1 MLPFFRKIRWRLA
14 QDNQFLKYSRYA
26 IGEIVL
32 VVIGILIALQVND
45 WSKER
50 VNRIEENAY
59 LKRMIQNLNR
69 DLYNVKAS
77 ASVHEETLV
86 LCTKVLDSLG
96 TTNIGRI
103 REGEEYLNALKKHKA
118 NELYVPNTLGEQFFE
133 ILVISLFYKS
143 DIAFQELLSTG
154 KIDIIKNQDLKTA
167 IQEHYLLVTE
177 YQNFQDRIVM
187 EIQTNYRDA
196 LIKNNISSINKE
208 SYSLLKKRIT
218 DSKGLIVALENY
230 MGITVAI
237 LNVFI
242 YNDNSL
248 QKSTE
253 RLINQISNELNKS

>member
-1 MLPFFRKIRWRLA
+1 MKEFKI
-14 QDNQFLKYSRYA
+14 
-26 IGEIVL
+26 
-32 VVIGILIALQVND
+32 
-45 WSKER
+45 
-50 VNRIEENAY
+50 
-59 LKRMIQNLNR
+59 
-69 DLYNVKAS
+69 
-77 ASVHEETLV
+77 
-86 LCTKVLDSLG
+86 G
-96 TTNIGRI
+96 T
-103 REGEEYLNALKKHKA
+103 
-118 NELYVPNTLGEQFFE
+118 
-133 ILVISLFYKS
+133 LFYKS